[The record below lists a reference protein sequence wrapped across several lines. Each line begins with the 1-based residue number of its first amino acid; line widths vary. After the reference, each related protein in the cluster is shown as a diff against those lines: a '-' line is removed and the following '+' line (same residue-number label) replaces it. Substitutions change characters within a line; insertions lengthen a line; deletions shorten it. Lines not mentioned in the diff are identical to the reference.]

1 MEAVIA
7 TGIIGA
13 YKFWP
18 EHRAKWD
25 IQVDL
30 VSVGLGLL
38 SLLTLSDLFETRA
51 SFLTRLHV
59 RYEFGYY
66 TGFLVTD
73 PKQVGHHAMTL
84 TLMFMAGP
92 YKQFGSLVLFI
103 FSLTNPC
110 LDMYRQTK
118 SNTWLVPFGTGFF
131 AFRVVCGGLLT
142 RRLLYDAPE
151 SMPLNIYYACSILLS
166 SIWAMQIYWFGKMIK
181 KFTRTLSP
189 RCA

>member
-1 MEAVIA
+1 MEAIVA

-38 SLLTLSDLFETRA
+38 SLLTLTDLFDTRA
-51 SFLTRLHV
+51 SVLTRLHT

-66 TGFLVTD
+66 MGFLVVD
-73 PKQVGHHAMTL
+73 PKQLGHHAVTL
-84 TLMFMAGP
+84 MLMFMAGP
-92 YKQFGSLVLFI
+92 YKQFGSFVLFI

-118 SNTWLVPFGTGFF
+118 SYTWLVPFGTGFF
-131 AFRVVCGGLLT
+131 TFRVVGGGLLT
-142 RRLLYDAPE
+142 KRLLLKAPD
-151 SMPLNIYYACSILLS
+151 SMPLNIYYSCSILLS
-166 SIWAMQIYWFGKMIK
+166 FIWTMQLYLYGKMVK
-181 KFTRTLSP
+181 KLAP
-189 RCA
+189 KLYGH

>member
-1 MEAVIA
+1 MEAIVA
-7 TGIIGA
+7 SGIIGA

-38 SLLTLSDLFETRA
+38 SLLTLTDLFETRA
-51 SFLTRLHV
+51 SLLTRLHT

-66 TGFLVTD
+66 IGFLVTD
-73 PKQVGHHAMTL
+73 PAQVGHHAMTL

-92 YKQFGSLVLFI
+92 YKQFGSFVLFI

-110 LDMYRQTK
+110 LDMYRHTK
-118 SNTWLVPFGTGFF
+118 SSTWLVPFCTGFF
-131 AFRVVCGGLLT
+131 AFRVVGGGILT
-142 RRLLYDAPE
+142 RRLLYGAPE

-166 SIWAMQIYWFGKMIK
+166 SIWVMQIYWFRKMVN
-181 KFTRTLSP
+181 KFARTLSP
-189 RCA
+189 IRA